1 MRTLAP
7 GITAPVESVTV
18 PRTAPALPLCAGTES
33 AANSKAKTGIIRK
46 IAPLLNFMGKPPDV
60 DWKC

>member
-33 AANSKAKTGIIRK
+33 AANSKAKMGIIRN
-46 IAPLLNFMGKPPDV
+46 IAPFLNGIGKSPQ
-60 DWKC
+60 